1 VPVWVPR
8 QFNLHH
14 NRKKEFWNITLR
26 WDSHF
31 WWQRKENGPS
41 QGIADGMSRGR
52 DMNVFSTM
60 SAAICVGVVSWYV
73 TWRCGER
80 GILLTAWGLR

>member
-1 VPVWVPR
+1 MPVVGPASAQLTPQLKGR
-8 QFNLHH
+8 V
-14 NRKKEFWNITLR
+14 WNITLR

-60 SAAICVGVVSWYV
+60 SAVICVGVVS
-73 TWRCGER
+73 
-80 GILLTAWGLR
+80 